1 MEDFQVCARQNVS
14 RENLVGTERVVI
26 LARPIK
32 LIKETNPSPSTS
44 LSQLLVL
51 VISAT
56 SRYIPV
62 HSFHS
67 LCQADSSVNEFKN
80 CKKEDGFALS
90 ISSSSSSSSKMSEH
104 LPRLPVARLTGHD
117 GPVQAM
123 VFTPDGKWCLTG
135 GLDRTVKLWNP
146 FRVDPQYSGAVSNTA
161 ETTSN
166 PFSRKQRNNHTA
178 FQELPPALNIQ
189 TYTKGFTHD
198 ISALCLAN
206 APGNEGSQTLLAASN
221 QSLVVTDLVSNRVQR
236 KLGQSHHTGR
246 INAVASANHGEAYLT
261 ASYDATVAIWD
272 GRSKDYKP
280 IQILKEAKDSVTS
293 VLVRQQ
299 TGDQKHDNMAV
310 IHTASV
316 DGKVRTYDLRKG
328 QLQSDDVGSPITS
341 MAVTKDGNCLVVSCL
356 DGTIRLMEIATGE
369 LLNTYE
375 GHHTAGQYGLGV
387 DVLANDATVLS
398 GSENGECALYDL
410 VRADSVKILEGPAR
424 RPTCAVA
431 AHPKQSSVVIAAS
444 YDNSTV
450 VWSHEDAPWQEQL
463 LSDT

>member
-1 MEDFQVCARQNVS
+1 
-14 RENLVGTERVVI
+14 
-26 LARPIK
+26 
-32 LIKETNPSPSTS
+32 
-44 LSQLLVL
+44 
-51 VISAT
+51 
-56 SRYIPV
+56 
-62 HSFHS
+62 
-67 LCQADSSVNEFKN
+67 
-80 CKKEDGFALS
+80 
-90 ISSSSSSSSKMSEH
+90 MSEN

-117 GPVQAM
+117 GPVQAI

-146 FRVDPQYSGAVSNTA
+146 FRVDPKYIGATGSNT
-161 ETTSN
+161 TSSTAGTN
-166 PFSRKQRNNHTA
+166 PFSRKRNNTA
-178 FQELPPALNIQ
+178 FQDLPPALNIQ
-189 TYTKGFTHD
+189 TYTKGLTHE
-198 ISALCLAN
+198 ISALCVAST
-206 APGNEGSQTLLAASN
+206 PGNEGSQTLLAASN
-221 QSLVVTDLVSNRVQR
+221 QSVVVTDLVSNQVQR

-246 INAVASANHGEAYLT
+246 INAVAAANHGEAYLT

-299 TGDQKHDNMAV
+299 TGDNKSNNNMAM
-310 IHTASV
+310 IYTASV

-375 GHHTAGQYGLGV
+375 GQHAAGQYGLGV
-387 DVLANDATVLS
+387 DVLANDATILS

-410 VRADSVKILEGPAR
+410 VRANSVKILEGPAR